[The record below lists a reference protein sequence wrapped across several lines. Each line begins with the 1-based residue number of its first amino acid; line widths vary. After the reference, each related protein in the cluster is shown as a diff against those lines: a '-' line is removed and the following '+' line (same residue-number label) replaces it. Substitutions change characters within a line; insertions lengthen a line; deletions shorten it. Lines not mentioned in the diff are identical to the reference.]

1 MRKLLFVLLC
11 LGLICISCSK
21 DEEKD
26 EKEYYEGIGVERE
39 DIVLPMDTI
48 SYKNQNS
55 YGCDFF
61 IENSVYTLRFKTDFD
76 YEIVIE
82 PTQYLSW
89 ESIRRTVNTKANI
102 LEYNPERGI
111 HPLIQKI
118 SIQRVSHGLIPF
130 EKIEIFDINN
140 YIRYN
145 LRNSKAYIDFAYKDY
160 DSIDPEIK
168 NQYIRLFRLVFEGE
182 DITIKV
188 LLNYR
193 GS

>member
-1 MRKLLFVLLC
+1 MRKLLFALLY

-26 EKEYYEGIGVERE
+26 EKEYNEGIVVEKE
-39 DIVLPMDTI
+39 EKPVLPMDTI
-48 SYKNQNS
+48 SYKNLIS
-55 YGCDFF
+55 YGCFSF
-61 IENSVYTLRFKTDFD
+61 VENSVYTLRFKTDFE

-82 PTQYLSW
+82 PTQYLRW
-89 ESIRRTVNTKANI
+89 ESIRRAVDTKANI
-102 LEYNPERGI
+102 LEYNSKIGTS
-111 HPLIQKI
+111 PLIQKI
-118 SIQRVSHGLIPF
+118 SIQNVSYNWF
-130 EKIEIFDINN
+130 EKIEIFDLNN
-140 YIRYN
+140 Y

-160 DSIDPEIK
+160 DSIDPENK

-193 GS
+193 DS